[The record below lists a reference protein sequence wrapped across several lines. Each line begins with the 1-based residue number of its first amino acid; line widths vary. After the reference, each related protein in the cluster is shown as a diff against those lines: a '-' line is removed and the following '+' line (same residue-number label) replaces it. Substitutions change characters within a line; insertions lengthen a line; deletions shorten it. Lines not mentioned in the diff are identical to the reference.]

1 MRYIMLPLLLL
12 SLATPVLANPYAGMS
27 APEIRRAIADQPKVM
42 QERWFQIEIVAFA
55 RQRPV
60 SDEYWR
66 LDQQPDL
73 NHAAL
78 IALDSSEPSI
88 PEHADNT
95 DISAVGYGAW
105 RVIDSNLSL
114 QQAAERMAKDGH
126 RILLHQAW
134 RQPVRERAHAFAV
147 LIEGGNILAEPI
159 IADPLTEDGSLTPV
173 SDAYTAM
180 DSSGR
185 FTTLPQLESTDA
197 GLAARDTRELQGA
210 LRFHLSRFL
219 HIEPLLWYG
228 SDTSEN
234 QRIWVKI
241 DQKRR
246 MRSEELH
253 YLDHPLF
260 GLLVRI
266 TPWQHPEQEKI
277 EQLEAALKAQQQR
290 P

>member
-1 MRYIMLPLLLL
+1 MRHIMLPLLLL
-12 SLATPVLANPYAGMS
+12 SLASPALANPYIGMS
-27 APEIRRAIADQPKVM
+27 APEIRRAIAEQPKVM
-42 QERWFQIEIVAFA
+42 QEKWYQIEILAFA
-55 RQRPV
+55 RQSPV

-78 IALDSSEPSI
+78 IALDSSEPRL
-88 PEHADNT
+88 PEHAENLDR
-95 DISAVGYGAW
+95 SAAGYGAW
-105 RVIDSNLSL
+105 RIIDGNLQL

-134 RQPVRERAHAFAV
+134 RQPVRERAYAFAV
-147 LIEGGNILAEPI
+147 LVEGGDILPEPMTVEVP
-159 IADPLTEDGSLTPV
+159 AQDGELTPAT
-173 SDAYTAM
+173 DAYMAT
-180 DSSGR
+180 DSSGQI
-185 FTTLPQLESTDA
+185 TTMPQIEPLESPEATA
-197 GLAARDTRELQGA
+197 IRELQGA
-210 LRFHLSRFL
+210 LRFHLSRYL

-228 SDTSEN
+228 SDTKEG

-253 YLDHPLF
+253 YLDHPQF
-260 GLLVRI
+260 GLMVRI
-266 TPWQHPEQEKI
+266 TPWQHPEQEKL

>member
-12 SLATPVLANPYAGMS
+12 SLTAPAMANPYAEMS
-27 APEIRRAIADQPKVM
+27 APEIRRAIADLPKVM
-42 QERWFQIEIVAFA
+42 QEKWYQIEVVAFA
-55 RQRPV
+55 RQSPL

-73 NHAAL
+73 NHSAL
-78 IALDSSEPSI
+78 IALDSSEPRI
-88 PEHADNT
+88 PEHADNI
-95 DISAVGYGAW
+95 DISAVAYGAW
-105 RVIDSNLSL
+105 KIIDSDLPL

-147 LIEGGNILAEPI
+147 LVEGGDILPEPV
-159 IADPLTEDGSLTPV
+159 ASEAMPQEGELAPTTDDY
-173 SDAYTAM
+173 AAM
-180 DSSGR
+180 DSSGQ
-185 FTTLPQLESTDA
+185 FTTLPQIETLESSEEPVA
-197 GLAARDTRELQGA
+197 IHELQGA
-210 LRFHLSRFL
+210 LRFHLSRYL
-219 HIEPLLWYG
+219 HIEPILWFG
-228 SDTSEN
+228 SDTAEG
-234 QRIWVKI
+234 QRVWVKI

-266 TPWQHPEQEKI
+266 TPWNHPEQDKLD
-277 EQLEAALKAQQQR
+277 QLNEALKAQQIR
-290 P
+290 

>member
-1 MRYIMLPLLLL
+1 MRHIILSLLLL
-12 SLATPVLANPYAGMS
+12 SLTAPALANPYADMS
-27 APEIRRAIADQPKVM
+27 APEIRRAIADMPKVM
-42 QERWFQIEIVAFA
+42 QEKWYQIEIVAFA
-55 RQRPV
+55 RQSPA

-73 NHAAL
+73 NHSAL
-78 IALDSSEPSI
+78 IALDASEPHI

-95 DISAVGYGAW
+95 NNSAVAYGAW
-105 RVIDSNLSL
+105 RVLDSELPL
-114 QQAAERMAKDGH
+114 QQAAEKMAKDGH

-147 LIEGGNILAEPI
+147 LIEGGDILPEPVVESV
-159 IADPLTEDGSLTPV
+159 LTEDNELTPAT
-173 SDAYTAM
+173 DAYAAM
-180 DSSGR
+180 DNSGQ
-185 FTTLPQLESTDA
+185 FTTMPQIEAL
-197 GLAARDTRELQGA
+197 DTSEAETAIRELQGA
-210 LRFHLSRFL
+210 LRFHLSRYL

-228 SDTSEN
+228 SDSSDG
-234 QRIWVKI
+234 QRIWGKI

-266 TPWQHPEQEKI
+266 TPWQHPEQEKL